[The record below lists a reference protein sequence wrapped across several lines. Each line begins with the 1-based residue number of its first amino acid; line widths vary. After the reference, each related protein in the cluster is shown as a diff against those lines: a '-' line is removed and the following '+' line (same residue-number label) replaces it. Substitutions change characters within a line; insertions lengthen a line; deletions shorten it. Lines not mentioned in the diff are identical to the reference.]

1 MTFFGYL
8 YIMKD
13 LIKKILKEQYE
24 DDDFQLEILNKEL
37 KEVEEDYEDI
47 IKKYNYLKKKIEI
60 LEYRK
65 NIPYNIGYVKDKG
78 GNEYINVRIE
88 YPFVKNEKKFPYYRI
103 YVGRRDELENL
114 DKNEMDKRIRHV
126 IKKYLKKNF
135 PL

>member
-1 MTFFGYL
+1 M
-8 YIMKD
+8 
-13 LIKKILKEQYE
+13 
-24 DDDFQLEILNKEL
+24 NNEL
-37 KEVEEDYEDI
+37 KKVEQDYEGI

-60 LEYRK
+60 LEYIK

-88 YPFVKNEKKFPYYRI
+88 YPFVKNEKKYPYYRI

>member
-1 MTFFGYL
+1 
-8 YIMKD
+8 MKD

-24 DDDFQLEILNKEL
+24 DDDFQLEILNNEL
-37 KEVEEDYEDI
+37 KKVEQDYEGI

-60 LEYRK
+60 LEYIK

-88 YPFVKNEKKFPYYRI
+88 YPFVKNEKKYPYYRI

-126 IKKYLKKNF
+126 IKKYLKNNF

>member
-1 MTFFGYL
+1 
-8 YIMKD
+8 MKD

-103 YVGRRDELENL
+103 YVGKRNELENL
-114 DKNEMDKRIRHV
+114 DKNEMDKRIRHA

-135 PL
+135 PV

>member
-1 MTFFGYL
+1 
-8 YIMKD
+8 MKD

-24 DDDFQLEILNKEL
+24 DDDFQLEILNNEL
-37 KEVEEDYEDI
+37 KKVEQDYEGI

-60 LEYRK
+60 LEYIK

-88 YPFVKNEKKFPYYRI
+88 YPFVKNEKKYPYYRI
-103 YVGRRDELENL
+103 YVGRRDEIENL

>member
-1 MTFFGYL
+1 
-8 YIMKD
+8 MKD

-24 DDDFQLEILNKEL
+24 DDDFQLEILNNEL
-37 KEVEEDYEDI
+37 KKVEQDYEGI

-60 LEYRK
+60 LEYIK

-88 YPFVKNEKKFPYYRI
+88 YPFVKNEKKYPYYRI